1 MKIFSWVVLFAMS
14 STVAVTVAGDDLEP
28 WPQAGEGEVRW
39 VFRVAALEH
48 EQDFKVEI
56 RVGKEIEVDC
66 NNVILG
72 GSLARETIQGWG
84 YPLYRIR
91 QIGPGASTLMA
102 CPENEPKTLRF
113 VVVQGEGFL
122 QRYTSKLPYVVYVPE
137 GYEVKYRVWTA
148 DEETEAHTE

>member
-14 STVAVTVAGDDLEP
+14 STVAAADDDLEP
-28 WPQAGEGEVRW
+28 WPQVGEGEVRW
-39 VFRVAALEH
+39 VFRVPALER

-66 NNVILG
+66 NKVILG

-84 YPLYRIR
+84 YPLYRIS

-102 CPENEPKTLRF
+102 CPENEPATLRF
-113 VVVQGEGFL
+113 VAVQGEGFL
-122 QRYTSKLPYVVYVPE
+122 QRYNSKLPYVVYVPD
-137 GYEVKYRVWTA
+137 GFEVRYRVWTA
-148 DEETEAHTE
+148 GEESEAHTE